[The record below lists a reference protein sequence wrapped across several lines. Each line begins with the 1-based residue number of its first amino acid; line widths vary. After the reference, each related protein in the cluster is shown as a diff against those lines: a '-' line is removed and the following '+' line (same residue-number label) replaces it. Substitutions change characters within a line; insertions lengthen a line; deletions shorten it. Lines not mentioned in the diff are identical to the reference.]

1 MKKPSVTSFL
11 ITLLLSAAVCAHG
24 TTESNGNPVKVGEK
38 YFMQPVKTE
47 HNNGGGLVPAATNI
61 LPSCPLGITQT
72 RLPYQQGIPVTFRY
86 TETIDRDFITTNTS
100 INIEFRSDIWPV
112 CNEFSKLWAVD
123 DSSSAKEPAIIIG
136 GKHKS
141 PNSAFKIQNVTVEE
155 HTYKLTTSY
164 GTVGTTPGAWLSA
177 PQLLVTNDE
186 SKTLV
191 VKFVKADDANK
202 ATTSATSRVEKLG
215 LRMFP
220 FY

>member
-1 MKKPSVTSFL
+1 MAPIPTGRPWS
-11 ITLLLSAAVCAHG
+11 
-24 TTESNGNPVKVGEK
+24 
-38 YFMQPVKTE
+38 
-47 HNNGGGLVPAATNI
+47 GLVPAATKI
-61 LPSCPLGITQT
+61 LPSCSLGITQT
-72 RLPYQQGIPVTFRY
+72 HLPNQRGIPVSFRY
-86 TETIDRDFITTNTS
+86 TETIDRDYVTTDTS
-100 INIEFRSDIWPV
+100 INIEFMSEIWPV
-112 CNEFSKLWAVD
+112 CSEFSKLWAVD
-123 DSSSAKEPAIIIG
+123 DSSSAIIIG

-164 GTVGTTPGAWLSA
+164 GTVGTTP

-191 VKFVKADDANK
+191 VQFVKADDATK
-202 ATTSATSRVEKLG
+202 ATTTTSRVEKLG